1 MRASFPRYTAP
12 MRFIVPYL
20 FPPGRL
26 RDAALA
32 GVRLPALE
40 TLCARGRR
48 QTGAAGGLEAA
59 LAELLGV
66 GAQGSAPLAP
76 YLLKAEGMEPGDT
89 WWLRVEAVHLQVR
102 REGLVPMM
110 GAAVAMTAAEA
121 AALHAGLTEHFGA
134 ALPLVATPGGDWYW
148 PRTTP
153 LGLDLPPPGAA
164 TGRALAPPSIRW
176 MIGWQKLMNE
186 IQMLLHDHPVNR
198 AREAAG
204 QPAIN
209 SLWLWGEGRWA
220 PPPLTAAK
228 IYADHPLARQLALG
242 LGLACRPLPGR
253 WDGTPVRSAI
263 VVLDGLLEAGQYGD
277 AWAWRAALQELER
290 DWLAPLLK
298 AGRRCVLH
306 DPQSGTL
313 LHWRP
318 MMAWKFWRR
327 TAPLA
332 VVNPLAEAAAPVP
345 SQDEF
350 GNRF

>member
-1 MRASFPRYTAP
+1 

-20 FPPGRL
+20 FPPRRL

-32 GVRLPALE
+32 GVHLPALE
-40 TLCARGRR
+40 TLYARGRR
-48 QTGAAGGLEAA
+48 QTGAAGSLEAA
-59 LAELLGV
+59 LADLLGV

-76 YLLKAEGMEPGDT
+76 YLLKAEGMEPGDA
-89 WWLRVEAVHLQVR
+89 WWLRAEAVHLQVR
-102 REGLVPMM
+102 REGLVPLM
-110 GAAVAMTAAEA
+110 GTAVAMTTAEA
-121 AALHAGLTEHFGA
+121 AALHADLTEHFGA
-134 ALPLVATPGGDWYW
+134 ALPLVATPGGGWYW

-153 LGLDLPPPGAA
+153 LGPNLPPPSAA
-164 TGRALAPPSIRW
+164 TGRALAPPPAGGILD
-176 MIGWQKLMNE
+176 WQKLQNE

-220 PPPLTAAK
+220 PPPLTAARV
-228 IYADHPLARQLALG
+228 YADHPLACQLAQG
-242 LGLACRPLPGR
+242 LGQACQPLPGR
-253 WDGTPVRSAI
+253 WEGTLPPAAV

-277 AWAWRAALQELER
+277 AWAWRAALQELEH

-298 AGRRCVLH
+298 AGRRYALH

-332 VVNPLAEAAAPVP
+332 AVSPLTEAAAPAP
-345 SQDEF
+345 PQDEF